1 MIPLNESY
9 AGVNPEDTA
18 FNEIVIAND
27 KEYSIM
33 VVFSPDN
40 TIKLNVFSKFDSA
53 QLVGSLIPYKNLR
66 DEENN
71 ERQSN
76 SLLGIH
82 EFAQSGIKN

>member
-40 TIKLNVFSKFDSA
+40 TIKLNVFSKFDSVE
-53 QLVGSLIPYKNLR
+53 LTGSLIPYENLR
-66 DEENN
+66 DKENDK
-71 ERQSN
+71 RQSN
-76 SLLGIH
+76 NLLGIH